1 MEKLDMIY
9 TSPEEFA
16 GHYYGNYFDYFQ
28 LHIYS
33 VPQIISHYYSP
44 EHYTLES
51 VKEKAENLLKEIK
64 KNSGSRA
71 EQITMFER
79 NGKFLI
85 SADPELFDEGEILSF
100 SKKRKIFEYDFD
112 LDISDI
118 DLFLEG
124 EKVDSFIKKGLISIG
139 ASDLFEVLEP
149 IAMKKRADN
158 ESQLA
163 YNEEERK
170 LNLSDPK
177 FHLEIYR
184 IEKDYKP
191 VLVNTFPLHSPASM
205 YLPEYSSLIQS
216 SDRIT
221 FLLKEIAS
229 GKIIEGNLD
238 EDIEG
243 LKYSKWAKKHPS
255 VIDLEAMHRMHLD
268 DDDSDFLRWDD
279 YVANDDEMEEGDEDY
294 TPHF

>member
-1 MEKLDMIY
+1 MEKLDIIH
-9 TSPEEFA
+9 TSSEDFTDK
-16 GHYYGNYFDYFQ
+16 YYGDYFDYYQ

-44 EHYTLES
+44 EHYTAEA
-51 VKEKAENLLKEIK
+51 VKEKADRLLNQIK
-64 KNSGSRA
+64 DNSGSRA
-71 EQITMFER
+71 PKITMFEK

-85 SADPELFDEGEILSF
+85 SCNPDLFDEGELLSF
-100 SKKRKIFEYDFD
+100 NKSHKIFEYDFD

-118 DLFLEG
+118 DVFLEG
-124 EKVDSFIKKGLISIG
+124 QKVDSFIKKGVISIG

-149 IAMKKRADN
+149 IAQKKRAASDKHL
-158 ESQLA
+158 E
-163 YNEEERK
+163 YNEQTRK

-177 FHLEIYR
+177 FNLEIYR

-216 SDRIT
+216 GDRIT

-229 GKIIEGNLD
+229 GKIIEGNLN

-243 LKYSKWAKKHPS
+243 LKQSKWMKNHPS
-255 VIDLEAMHRMHLD
+255 VIDAEAMHRMHLD
-268 DDDSDFLRWDD
+268 DDDPDFLSWND
-279 YVANDDEMEEGDEDY
+279 YIDNDEEAEEGDEDY
-294 TPHF
+294 HPHF